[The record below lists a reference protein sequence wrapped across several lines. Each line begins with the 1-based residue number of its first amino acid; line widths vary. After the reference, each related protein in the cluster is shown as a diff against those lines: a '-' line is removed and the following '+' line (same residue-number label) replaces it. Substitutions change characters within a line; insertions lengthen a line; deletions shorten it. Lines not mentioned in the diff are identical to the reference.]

1 MKFHGNT
8 FNGIHADRGGRTDGQ
23 CNRRTEMAK
32 LIGSF
37 HDYENGPKNIEHH
50 VCLKSRIQ

>member
-1 MKFHGNT
+1 MKFYGNT